1 MVKHS
6 RSFTFYT
13 FSVVFH
19 FHSVFVLRNLHF
31 FICRTRG
38 IAFLPSVI
46 GFVVRVRNPITS
58 ISNRSECQLR
68 TRITLLPKC
77 NACTINANWSS
88 RTFFRELW
96 IKSPFANMTGK
107 MTNFIPIS
115 CTIFLE
121 KLGCCGSILW
131 FCGDDC
137 LFTVPKSWNG
147 VSNCWFADIRKGTRV
162 NPSDCSIS

>member
-6 RSFTFYT
+6 RSLTFYT

-38 IAFLPSVI
+38 IAFLPSIISFVI
-46 GFVVRVRNPITS
+46 RIGNPITS
-58 ISNRSECQLR
+58 ISNRSKCQFR
-68 TRITLLPKC
+68 TRVPLLSKS
-77 NACTINANWSS
+77 NACSVNANWSS

-96 IKSPFANMTGK
+96 IKSPFADMTGK

-115 CTIFLE
+115 STIFF
-121 KLGCCGSILW
+121 G
-131 FCGDDC
+131 
-137 LFTVPKSWNG
+137 KS
-147 VSNCWFADIRKGTRV
+147 RLLR
-162 NPSDCSIS
+162 